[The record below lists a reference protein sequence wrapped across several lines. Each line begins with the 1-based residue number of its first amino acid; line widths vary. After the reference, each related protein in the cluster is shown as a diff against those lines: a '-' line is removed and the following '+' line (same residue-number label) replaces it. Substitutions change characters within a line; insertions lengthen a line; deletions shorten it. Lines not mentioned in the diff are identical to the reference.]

1 MLCEEGVVVM
11 VLLLLIS
18 MVALLLLLLLMMLML
33 FRDFHL
39 DFPNRRMNSAP
50 RMAVIFVTCFFRGER
65 ERERGLTEEAISVG
79 DVKCKWGLC
88 HGRS

>member
-50 RMAVIFVTCFFRGER
+50 LRMAVIFVTCFFRGER
-65 ERERGLTEEAISVG
+65 EREREG
-79 DVKCKWGLC
+79 
-88 HGRS
+88 